1 MKQLT
6 LFICFLPMIALSQ
19 ANILNAK
26 SPEEIGDKYLYDE
39 VSADQ
44 GPLEYEF
51 VDDRDVLFSKTI
63 WEVISLDER
72 VNFPMYYPVD
82 TTVVGNERRPL
93 IHHLYTAVLNGDIKN
108 VYEQDNLKDKKSV
121 EKLEKQLIYRK
132 IRDGSDN
139 NLIGKARI
147 NTYNGKIPFIQSYN
161 VSVPDSLV
169 QFEMDYNNGIYEGLS
184 VKKQDSLY
192 NGWDSSLDDIIFE
205 NKLLTDEEFSV
216 EKFEYQDVVDYKI
229 KGIWYFDKRI
239 GELRYRPIAI
249 CPIVKIPKEK
259 DTNPDDPKTFEMFW
273 VFYPDARQILHEG
286 LAFDNKNTSKQIS
299 FDHLINSRRFSGFIY
314 KEDNVF
320 EDRDI
325 KGYIPENALMQLL
338 ESERI
343 KEKIRNL
350 EQDMWSY

>member
-1 MKQLT
+1 MKRLI
-6 LFICFLPMIALSQ
+6 LFIFSLPTIVISQ
-19 ANILNAK
+19 ANVLNAK
-26 SPEEIGDKYLYDE
+26 SPEEIGDKHLYDE

-51 VDDRDVLFSKTI
+51 VDDKDVLFSKTI

-93 IHHLYTAVLNGDIKN
+93 IHHLYAAVLSGDIKD
-108 VYEQDNLKDKKSV
+108 VYEQDNLKERKPV
-121 EKLEKQLIYRK
+121 EKLKRQLIYRK

-139 NLIGKARI
+139 NLIGNARI
-147 NTYNGKIPFIQSYN
+147 NTYNGKVPFIQSYN
-161 VSVPDSLV
+161 VIVPDSLV
-169 QFEMDYNNGIYEGLS
+169 QFEMDYNNGLYEGLS
-184 VKKQDSLY
+184 DKEQGNLY
-192 NGWDSSLDDIIFE
+192 DAWDSALDDIIFE

-249 CPIVKIPKEK
+249 CPMVKIPKEK
-259 DTNPDDPKTFEMFW
+259 DTNPDNPKTFEMFW
-273 VFYPDARQILHEG
+273 VFYPDARQILHNG
-286 LAFDNKNTSKQIS
+286 LAFDNKNTSKQIT

-325 KGYIPENALMQLL
+325 KGYIPENAMMQLL

>member
-1 MKQLT
+1 MKYIF
-6 LFICFLPMIALSQ
+6 LFIYFIPFAIISQ

-26 SPEEIGDKYLYDE
+26 SPDEIGVKGLYEE
-39 VSADQ
+39 VSSDR

-51 VDDRDVLFSKTI
+51 VDDKDVLFSKTI

-72 VNFPMYYPVD
+72 VNFPLYYPID
-82 TTVVGNERRPL
+82 TMAVGNERRPL
-93 IHHLYTAVLNGDIKN
+93 IHYLYTSVLSGEIDI
-108 VYEQDNLKDKKSV
+108 YEKDNLKDKKPID
-121 EKLEKQLIYRK
+121 KLKKQLVYR
-132 IRDGSDN
+132 IIEEGDSDDP
-139 NLIGKARI
+139 IGEERI
-147 NTYNGKIPFIQSYN
+147 SSQGGRIKFIQSYN
-161 VSVPDSLV
+161 IIVPDSLI
-169 QFEMDYNNGIYEGLS
+169 QFEIDYDNGYYENDPEVGT
-184 VKKQDSLY
+184 KQQNWKNAL
-192 NGWDSSLDDIIFE
+192 NDIIFE
-205 NKLLTDEEFSV
+205 NNLLSGNEYRIER
-216 EKFEYQDVVDYKI
+216 FEYADVIDYRL

-249 CPIVKIPKEK
+249 SPIIPSQQAKAEDK
-259 DTNPDDPKTFEMFW
+259 VDEESKHFEMFW
-273 VFYPDARQILHEG
+273 IFYPDARQILHEG

-299 FDHLINSRRFSGFIY
+299 FDHLINSRRFSAFIY

>member
-1 MKQLT
+1 MKHIF
-6 LFICFLPMIALSQ
+6 LFICFIPVSIISQ
-19 ANILNAK
+19 ANVLNAK
-26 SPEEIGDKYLYDE
+26 SPDEIGVKGLYEE
-39 VSADQ
+39 VSSDR

-51 VDDRDVLFSKTI
+51 VDDKDVLFSKTI

-72 VNFPMYYPVD
+72 VNFPLYYPID

-93 IHHLYTAVLNGDIKN
+93 IHYLYTSVLSGEIDI
-108 VYEQDNLKDKKSV
+108 YEKDNLKDKKPID
-121 EKLEKQLIYRK
+121 KLKKQLIYRK
-132 IRDGSDN
+132 IEEGSDDDF
-139 NLIGKARI
+139 IGERKIASKG
-147 NTYNGKIPFIQSYN
+147 GKINFIQSQN
-161 VSVPDSLV
+161 IVVPDSLI
-169 QFEMDYNNGIYEGLS
+169 QFEIKYNNGDYDDNPQVEQLTIEWEDAL
-184 VKKQDSLY
+184 
-192 NGWDSSLDDIIFE
+192 NDIIFE
-205 NKLLTDEEFSV
+205 NNLLDEREYSE
-216 EKFEYQDVVDYKI
+216 EKFEYADVIDYRL

-249 CPIVKIPKEK
+249 SPIVPLQEDKAKDKE
-259 DTNPDDPKTFEMFW
+259 DPRSFEMFW
-273 VFYPDARQILHEG
+273 IFYPDARQILHEG

-299 FDHLINSRRFSGFIY
+299 FDHLINSRRFSAFIY